1 MGKQEKQEVKRDLI
15 NNLNKLEM
23 DLKDLKSKV
32 NSGNFTDVEF
42 NEMVNKINAMSYLLK
57 K

>member
-1 MGKQEKQEVKRDLI
+1 MGKQEKQEVKLDLI

-23 DLKDLKSKV
+23 DLKNLKSIV
-32 NSGNFTDVEF
+32 NSGKFTDVEF
-42 NEMVNKINAMSYLLK
+42 NEMVNKINALSYLLK

>member
-1 MGKQEKQEVKRDLI
+1 MGKQEKQEAKRDLI

-23 DLKDLKSKV
+23 DLKNLKSKV

-42 NEMVNKINAMSYLLK
+42 NEMVNKINAISYLLK